1 MNTEETNQPVKE
13 EDKVKEEKPAW
24 DDVVV
29 DIFKQLLE
37 LSKFTYGT
45 KKSF

>member
-1 MNTEETNQPVKE
+1 MDKENTNAPVKE
-13 EDKVKEEKPAW
+13 EKQVPEKRAW
-24 DDVVV
+24 DDTLI

-45 KKSF
+45 KKIF

>member
-1 MNTEETNQPVKE
+1 MDKENTNAPVKE
-13 EDKVKEEKPAW
+13 KTLVKEKLAW
-24 DDVVV
+24 DDALI

-45 KKSF
+45 KKNF

>member
-1 MNTEETNQPVKE
+1 MDKENTNAPVKE
-13 EDKVKEEKPAW
+13 ENLVKEKPAW
-24 DDVVV
+24 YDALI

-37 LSKFTYGT
+37 LSKVTYGT

>member
-1 MNTEETNQPVKE
+1 MDTEQTNAPVKE
-13 EDKVKEEKPAW
+13 ENIVTEQPAW
-24 DDVVV
+24 YDVVI

-45 KKSF
+45 KKNF